1 MRDTSVLVVED
12 DADERR
18 KIGSWLDR
26 EGYEVLF
33 CSGPQEPEFSCLGG
47 NGSDCPLAKGAD
59 VVVLNLHLASD
70 EMMMGTA
77 AWQLL
82 LYYYESGKKIV
93 ALSGSQDAVHPYP
106 DDVVAV
112 IRRPVERDSLLRA
125 LRQLVGHPAGDEVD
139 LVDDP
144 AR

>member
-1 MRDTSVLVVED
+1 MRDTSVLVVEY

-18 KIGSWLDR
+18 RTGAWLDR
-26 EGYEVLF
+26 AGYEVLY
-33 CSGPQEPEFSCLGG
+33 CPGPQEPEFSCLGG
-47 NGSDCPLAKGAD
+47 SGSDCPLAKGAD

-70 EMMMGTA
+70 EMMIGTA
-77 AWQLL
+77 AWELL
-82 LYYYESGKKIV
+82 LYYYELGKKII
-93 ALSGSQDAVHPYP
+93 ALSGGGDAVHPYP

-112 IRRPVERDSLLRA
+112 VRRPVERDPLLRA
-125 LRQLVGHPAGDEVD
+125 LRQLVGQPAEGEDR